1 MMQARHLGF
10 TAAIG
15 VMASLLLIAC
25 GPKKAAVVAEAP
37 ATSAP
42 QEQVLAKVNGEAIT
56 DLQLELAM
64 ERSFS
69 GNATALVDGP
79 ELRQKMLQSLVVSRA
94 MKQLGEKS
102 LDAET
107 KLKLHNQAQAYEEEL
122 YVREYLKEHIQPK
135 PVTHELVA
143 EYYQKHPE
151 LYGAQSIR
159 EYQLLATPEQ
169 LLEQKRDD
177 FLAQVAAIRATPAWP
192 SAAAKW
198 QQEFDLQLVRGRSSD
213 QQLPDEL
220 AQALAKL
227 GKDATSD
234 LLNVNGRYY
243 LLRVTSLIQTPA
255 KPLAE
260 VSGEIRQTLAP
271 LALRDAVREASE
283 QAKAQAKIEW
293 LTPKTD

>member
-1 MMQARHLGF
+1 MMPLRHLRL

-15 VMASLLLIAC
+15 VMVSLLLAGC
-25 GPKKAAVVAEAP
+25 GPKKAPMVAEAP
-37 ATSAP
+37 APSAP
-42 QEQVLAKVNGEAIT
+42 QEQVLAKVNGEPIT

-69 GNATALVDGP
+69 GNATAMVDGP

-107 KLKLHNQAQAYEEEL
+107 KLKLHHQAQAYEEEL

-135 PVTHELVA
+135 PVTHEQVA

-169 LLEQKRDD
+169 LLEKKRDD
-177 FLAQVAAIRATPAWP
+177 FLAHVAAIRTTPAWP
-192 SAAAKW
+192 SAAVKW

-213 QQLPDEL
+213 QQLPEEL

-227 GKDATSD
+227 GKDATSE